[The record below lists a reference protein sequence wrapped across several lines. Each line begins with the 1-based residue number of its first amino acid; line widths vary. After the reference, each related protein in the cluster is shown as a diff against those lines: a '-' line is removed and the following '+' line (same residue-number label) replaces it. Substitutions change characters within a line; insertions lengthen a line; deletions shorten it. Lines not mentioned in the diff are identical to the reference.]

1 MNTLSPQPP
10 ATVPLQ
16 PGLSAEVQ
24 TVVSSANTAQALG
37 SGAVPV
43 FATPALVALLEQ
55 AAVVALAPA
64 LPPGQTSVGVRVDVQ
79 HLAAT
84 PIGMT
89 VRGQATLVAIEGRR
103 LTLAV
108 AAYDDVEQ
116 VAAGTHER
124 VLVDIERFLARVQ
137 KKAA

>member
-1 MNTLSPQPP
+1 MHTTNPP
-10 ATVPLQ
+10 TATTTSLQ
-16 PGLSAEVQ
+16 PGLSATVQ
-24 TVVSSANTAQALG
+24 TVVAPANTAQALG

-55 AAVVALAPA
+55 AAVAALAPA

-84 PIGMT
+84 PVGMT
-89 VRGQATLVAIEGRR
+89 VRAHAALLAIDGRR
-103 LTLAV
+103 LTFAV
-108 AAYDDVEQ
+108 TAYDDAEQ
-116 VAAGTHER
+116 VAEGTHER
-124 VLVDIERFLARVQ
+124 VLVDQERFLARVQ